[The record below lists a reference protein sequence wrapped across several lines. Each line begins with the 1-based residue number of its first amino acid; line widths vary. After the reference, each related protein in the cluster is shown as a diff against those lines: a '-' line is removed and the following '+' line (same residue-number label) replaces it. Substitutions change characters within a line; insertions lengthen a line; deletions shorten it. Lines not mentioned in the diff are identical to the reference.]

1 MNRRIL
7 ALLLAFLMMFAYAQ
21 SAVEIEER
29 VFELSRNLRCPVCTS
44 ESIADSNA
52 QISIEMRNTIQEK
65 VSAGETDAQIYAYF
79 QDLYGDW
86 VLLNPPKRGIHLFV
100 WLLPIIAGV
109 IGVTA
114 LILLVRRWL
123 RTAATPIEA
132 DPDAIARVLAEL
144 EKEKDT
150 HS

>member
-1 MNRRIL
+1 MSRRFI
-7 ALLLAFLMMFAYAQ
+7 ALLIALLMMFTAAQ

-86 VLLNPPKRGIHLFV
+86 VMLNPPKRGIHLFV
-100 WLLPIIAGV
+100 WLLPVIAGV
-109 IGVTA
+109 IGVAA

-123 RTAATPIEA
+123 RTAATPVEA
-132 DPDAIARVLAEL
+132 DPDDIARVLAEL
-144 EKEKDT
+144 EKDAD
-150 HS
+150 S

>member
-1 MNRRIL
+1 MTRRFSL
-7 ALLLAFLMMFAYAQ
+7 LLLALIMMFAAAQ

-52 QISIEMRNTIQEK
+52 QISIEMRNTIQQK

-86 VLLNPPKRGIHLFV
+86 VMLSPPKRGIHLFV
-100 WLLPIIAGV
+100 WLLPVIAGI
-109 IGVTA
+109 IGVAA
-114 LILLVRRWL
+114 LVLLVRRWL

-132 DPDAIARVLAEL
+132 DPDDIARVLAEL
-144 EKEKDT
+144 EKDAN
-150 HS
+150 S